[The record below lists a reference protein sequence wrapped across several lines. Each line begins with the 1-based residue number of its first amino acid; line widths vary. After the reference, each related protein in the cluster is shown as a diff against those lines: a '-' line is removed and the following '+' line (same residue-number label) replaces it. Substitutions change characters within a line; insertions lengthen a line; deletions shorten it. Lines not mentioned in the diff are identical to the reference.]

1 MEDAPEGVD
10 HGQMRSPDWLRLPR
24 LPIRSAR
31 VRIVGWLVGSVAVAL
46 GASILVTH
54 LIGLEQLNERVD
66 RNLTQEVAEFRALAE
81 RGIDPV
87 TGRPFTDVR
96 PLLRTSI
103 ERNVVDRNETLV
115 AIVNGTPYVRSAQ
128 EPPVRL
134 DEDPQLVARLAA
146 ATRPVLDS
154 VDSRR
159 GTVRYGVVPV
169 QVPSSPDRGVL
180 VAAVFLDLERAE
192 INRTTL
198 TSALVGFGTLALA
211 AVAALVI
218 AGRVLRPVRLVSQA
232 AQEIS
237 ETDLSRRIVVD
248 GNDDVA
254 ELAHT
259 FNTMLDRLETAF
271 EGQRQFLND
280 ASHELR
286 TPITIVQGHL
296 ELLDADPETR
306 AESMALVMD
315 ELDRMR
321 RMVDDL
327 LTLAK
332 SDRPNF
338 LRLSEVDLEPFT
350 DEVMDK
356 ARALAPRAWHLDTRA
371 EGVAL
376 LDRQRV
382 TQALLQLALNATQ
395 HTAEGQEIHLGTR
408 IRGDELHL
416 WVRDSGRGVSPVDRE
431 RIFDRFAR
439 GSGPGGATSGSGLG
453 LAIVQAIAHSHG
465 GRVEL
470 LDVSAGGAEFRM
482 ELPLHPSPTAAPA
495 ARVERTPEPVA

>member
-1 MEDAPEGVD
+1 M
-10 HGQMRSPDWLRLPR
+10 
-24 LPIRSAR
+24 
-31 VRIVGWLVGSVAVAL
+31 VGVAL
-46 GASILVTH
+46 GASILLTH
-54 LIGLEQLNERVD
+54 LISVQRLDERVD

-81 RGIDPV
+81 NGIDPV

-96 PLLRTSI
+96 ALLRTSL
-103 ERNVVDRNETLV
+103 ERNVVDRNETIV
-115 AIVNGTPYVRSAQ
+115 AIVNGTPVARSDQ
-128 EPPVRL
+128 EPPLRL
-134 DEDPQLVARLAA
+134 DEQPEIVAVLAA
-146 ATRPVLDS
+146 ATRPALDT
-154 VDSRR
+154 VETDR
-159 GTVRYGVVPV
+159 GAVRYGVVPV
-169 QVPSSPDRGVL
+169 QVANSTDRGVL
-180 VAAVFLDLERAE
+180 VVAVFVDLERAE
-192 INRTTL
+192 INRITL

-211 AVAALVI
+211 AIAALLV
-218 AGRVLRPVRLVSQA
+218 AGRVLRPVRLVRLA

-237 ETDLSRRIVVD
+237 ETDLSRRIAVD

-259 FNTMLDRLETAF
+259 FNKMLDRLETAF
-271 EGQRQFLND
+271 ETQREFLND

-296 ELLDADPETR
+296 ELLDADPATR

-332 SDRPNF
+332 ADRPNF
-338 LRLSEVDLEPFT
+338 LRLTEVDLEPFT
-350 DEVMDK
+350 DEVLDK
-356 ARALAPRAWHLDTRA
+356 ARALAPRPWYLDSRA

-395 HTAEGQEIHLGTR
+395 HTTPDQEIHLGTR

-416 WVRDSGRGVSPVDRE
+416 WVRDSGRGIAPADRE

-439 GSGPGGATSGSGLG
+439 GSGSAGSVSGSGLG
-453 LAIVQAIAHSHG
+453 LAIIQAIAHSHG
-465 GRVEL
+465 GRVVL

-482 ELPLHPSPTAAPA
+482 ELPVQLSASTPPLVRDDRTAEAVP
-495 ARVERTPEPVA
+495 